1 MAHIVLLG
9 FLLPAPAASDS
20 FPYEHKILATNKT
33 STMGKEHPSV
43 LGTIHS
49 WSSDQHGKG
58 K

>member
-1 MAHIVLLG
+1 MAHIVFLG

-20 FPYEHKILATNKT
+20 LPYEHNILATHKT
-33 STMGKEHPSV
+33 STTGKEHLSV

-49 WSSDQHGKG
+49 WSTDQHGKG

>member
-1 MAHIVLLG
+1 MGHTVFLG
-9 FLLPAPAASDS
+9 FLLPETATSDS
-20 FPYEHKILATNKT
+20 FRYEYKIVATNKT

-49 WSSDQHGKG
+49 WSSDQLGKG